1 MAEVRTHGRATS
13 RGVMA
18 SRWQAVL
25 PVAGLV
31 AISLN
36 LRPALVAVGPLT
48 PALRAETTMGAS
60 ATSLLTTLPLLCF
73 GVFAMLAPA
82 LGRRMGLDRSL
93 ALALAV
99 LTAGIALRLV
109 PSMPALFVGS
119 AVAGAGIAISNVLLP
134 SVIKRDFPDR
144 TGPVMGMYSVLLN
157 GGAALASGVTVPLG
171 TLLHTGWRTTL
182 ALWGLLAIAAI
193 FLWAPRAVG
202 SLAVEQRDVRR
213 VPVRLWRSSLAWAVA
228 AFMALQ
234 SLVYYA
240 LIAWLPTLL
249 KDSGMSESR
258 AGLMTAV
265 MSLAGIAASFVVPVI
280 AAKIENQRPL
290 VLVSAVAFLCGLAGL
305 LVAPIAGVWAW
316 MALLGIGQGAGIGL
330 ALTLFVLRSKTSSMA
345 AELSGMAQT
354 VGYLVAATGPF
365 AVGVLHD
372 ITGTWTVPVLTLIA
386 VLAGLLAA
394 GWVAAANRTVEDDL
408 R

>member
-1 MAEVRTHGRATS
+1 
-13 RGVMA
+13 
-18 SRWQAVL
+18 
-25 PVAGLV
+25 
-31 AISLN
+31 
-36 LRPALVAVGPLT
+36 
-48 PALRAETTMGAS
+48 
-60 ATSLLTTLPLLCF
+60 
-73 GVFAMLAPA
+73 
-82 LGRRMGLDRSL
+82 
-93 ALALAV
+93 
-99 LTAGIALRLV
+99 
-109 PSMPALFVGS
+109 
-119 AVAGAGIAISNVLLP
+119 
-134 SVIKRDFPDR
+134 
-144 TGPVMGMYSVLLN
+144 
-157 GGAALASGVTVPLG
+157 
-171 TLLHTGWRTTL
+171 
-182 ALWGLLAIAAI
+182 
-193 FLWAPRAVG
+193 
-202 SLAVEQRDVRR
+202 
-213 VPVRLWRSSLAWAVA
+213 
-228 AFMALQ
+228 
-234 SLVYYA
+234 
-240 LIAWLPTLL
+240 
-249 KDSGMSESR
+249 MSESR

>member
-228 AFMALQ
+228 VFMALQ